1 MGCYKFSFE
10 DTFKILERTTNRQ
23 GKTCD
28 SVEVRMQ
35 SANKA
40 FWKDSVIY
48 KSKDVPWKV
57 KCQCLVDHVYV
68 VFAFGSENWSW
79 TQQTMEKK
87 KDGKLRR

>member
-1 MGCYKFSFE
+1 MIFGTSKGCYNFSFE
-10 DTFKILERTTNRQ
+10 DTFKMLGSTLNRQ

-28 SVEVRMQ
+28 AVEERMQ

-48 KSKDVPWKV
+48 ESKDLPWKV

-68 VFAFGSENWSW
+68 VFAFGSEHWSW
-79 TQQTMEKK
+79 TQQTMEK
-87 KDGKLRR
+87 